1 MKICNRKELL
11 KLKFRGLPLRLG
23 EMFRSAKNKTKSSYN
38 TPHRRGATV
47 SLKNLPPLIR
57 LRQNS
62 LSMTKL
68 IFFLSKAS
76 CLFTSQLYSSL
87 FSSVMVS
94 WYFTLVLFCTTLP
107 FFLQTINGAG
117 APCAGHQ
124 RDEVW
129 LKRTNWVPATLSRL
143 GSTGRKQ
150 INEITKWV
158 GVLVVAIYSFRVAT
172 TYKHFRIVSVS
183 NFRSNTCKVER
194 FVGVRAPIPA

>member
-11 KLKFRGLPLRLG
+11 KLKFRGLPLRQG
-23 EMFRSAKNKTKSSYN
+23 EMFRSAKNKTKSSCN

-57 LRQNS
+57 LWQNS

-68 IFFLSKAS
+68 ISFLSRAS

-94 WYFTLVLFCTTLP
+94 WYFTLVLFCTTLS

-117 APCAGHQ
+117 APWAGHQ
-124 RDEVW
+124 RYEVW
-129 LKRTNWVPATLSRL
+129 LKRTNWVLATLSRL
-143 GSTGRKQ
+143 GSTGTKQ

-158 GVLVVAIYSFRVAT
+158 GVLVIAIYSFRVAT
-172 TYKHFRIVSVS
+172 TY
-183 NFRSNTCKVER
+183 
-194 FVGVRAPIPA
+194 